1 MGRGAVQNG
10 GTANP
15 LLCAGASSRHC
26 ALSPPLPV
34 AVWLAY
40 TPPAFAWDL
49 APLLPAC
56 CAELAARYL
65 VPNGSFFLAAAY
77 SAYFT
82 ALEPFAGL
90 TWAGGC
96 CAGRAWTERSMRG
109 EGGGGGTG
117 GGAIHRV
124 MQVGG
129 GGRAPR
135 PRLAPSPTRTPP
147 PVCPTG
153 RRPGGAA
160 AVGPG
165 QLVPHGGGARG
176 RLGLGAGPAP
186 GLLVC
191 PDRAG
196 APDVRA
202 PQARPDG
209 LLLPGGCGGRTAG
222 AGEGQGGAAAAAKRC
237 SAC

>member
-109 EGGGGGTG
+109 EGGGGGG
-117 GGAIHRV
+117 GGE
-124 MQVGG
+124 
-129 GGRAPR
+129 GRRRHPPCAAGLGRGEGAEAQAGTQPH
-135 PRLAPSPTRTPP
+135 PHTPACLSDWP
-147 PVCPTG
+147 QAWWRCRCGAWPTG
-153 RRPGGAA
+153 SAWRRCQGAP
-160 AVGPG
+160 GPG
-165 QLVPHGGGARG
+165 RWACTWP
-176 RLGLGAGPAP
+176 P
-186 GLLVC
+186 GLPRSC
-191 PDRAG
+191 WGTRCAS
-196 APDVRA
+196 
-202 PQARPDG
+202 
-209 LLLPGGCGGRTAG
+209 TA
-222 AGEGQGGAAAAAKRC
+222 
-237 SAC
+237 SPP